1 MRVTH
6 ITIDKYRSIEHVEIT
21 FPLGKPLILF
31 GPNNAGKSNI
41 ISAINRILGERFAPY
56 VEMSDSD
63 FYMRDK
69 QRYPESKITCEFDS
83 AYHTSNRGESV
94 SRISVSYN
102 KDSSV
107 NSYVND
113 FGTKIFVKNEERK
126 AIQSFLVD
134 AERSINYQLSY
145 SSRYTLLSKFSHA
158 VHEALTGDQKDQLND
173 AFMKIKDVFQA
184 VPEYADFAS
193 DFVSAVSDSVQ
204 GFVHKLEV
212 DFSAYDPNNY
222 ANAMRVFA
230 KEGDETR
237 SFDEFGTGE
246 QQVLLMAFAKAYM
259 EAFGSESIVLIL
271 EEPEAHLHPLAQAW
285 LKEYIYDL
293 CESGL
298 QIVLST
304 HSPDFIDAGNLQGLV
319 RVYKESDGVT
329 RTVQLTQ
336 LQLVD
341 QCVSMGVPADKITDI
356 GVSDFYKA
364 KLTTGML
371 RGFFAKTILLVE
383 GRTER
388 VALPIYF
395 ERAGFSLPANGVEIV
410 DCGGKGNI
418 PSLYRLFKSYGLDC
432 YSLFDADESDCD
444 NIELKSLLDIPFIT
458 PESTQ
463 FIAEENYA
471 YFSKDFE
478 TTVRAEIEDYLKFEE
493 EARNLYKAKGKP
505 AVARIAASI
514 CNEIPNFIISLIA
527 QLRFS
532 SSDLE
537 VQAVETDEVIYEP
550 WINEEY
556 SDDVPF

>member
-6 ITIDKYRSIEHVEIT
+6 IAIDNYRSIAHVEIA

-56 VEMSDSD
+56 VEMADSD

-69 QRYPESKITCEFDS
+69 QLYPNSQITCEFDS
-83 AYHTSNRGESV
+83 PYHFPNRGEPLNK
-94 SRISVSYN
+94 ITVSYD
-102 KDSSV
+102 KDSSA

-113 FGTKIFVKNEERK
+113 DGVKLYIRNDERK

-134 AERSINYQLSY
+134 ADRSINYQLSY

-158 VHEALTGDQKDQLND
+158 VHGALTNDQKEQLSV
-173 AFMKIKDVFQA
+173 AFNEIKDVFQA
-184 VPEYADFAS
+184 VPEYTSFAE
-193 DFVSAVSDSVQ
+193 DFVSSVSDSVQ

-259 EAFGSESIVLIL
+259 KAFGSESIVLIL
-271 EEPEAHLHPLAQAW
+271 EEPEAHLHPLAQTW

-319 RVYKESDGVT
+319 RVYKEQNGVT
-329 RTVQLTQ
+329 QAVQLTQ
-336 LQLVD
+336 SQLVD
-341 QCVSMGVPADKITDI
+341 QCVGMGVPREKISVI
-356 GVSDFYKA
+356 GISDFYKV
-364 KLTTGML
+364 KLTTGMMK
-371 RGFFAKTILLVE
+371 GFFAKTILLVE
-383 GRTER
+383 GRTEQL
-388 VALPIYF
+388 ALPVYF
-395 ERAGFSLPANGVEIV
+395 ERAGFSLSANGIEIV

-418 PSLYRLFKSYGLDC
+418 PSLYRLFKSYDLNC
-432 YSLFDADESDCD
+432 YCLFDGDDSDCT
-444 NIELKSLLDIPFIT
+444 NQELQSLIGIPSLT
-458 PESTQ
+458 LGTVQ
-463 FIAEENYA
+463 FFAGADFA
-471 YFSKDFE
+471 YFSKDYE
-478 TTVRAEIEDYLKFEE
+478 TTIRAEISNYSMFED
-493 EARNLYKAKGKP
+493 EARSLYKAKGKP
-505 AVARIAASI
+505 AVARIAALI
-514 CNEIPNFIISLIA
+514 CNETPAFINSLIK
-527 QLRFS
+527 RIGPS
-532 SSDLE
+532 SANIIIDPIESD
-537 VQAVETDEVIYEP
+537 ETIIDP
-550 WINEEY
+550 W
-556 SDDVPF
+556 SDAAYADDIPF

>member
-1 MRVTH
+1 MRVTQ
-6 ITIDKYRSIEHVEIT
+6 IAIDNYRSIEHVEIA
-21 FPLGKPLILF
+21 FPAGKPLVLF

-63 FYMRDK
+63 FFMRDK
-69 QRYPESKITCEFDS
+69 QLHPSSVITCDFDS
-83 AYHTSNRGESV
+83 TYHCTNRGAPY
-94 SRISVSYN
+94 SRVSVSYN
-102 KDSSV
+102 KDSSL

-113 FGTKIFVKNEERK
+113 DGDKLYIKNEDRK

-134 AERSINYQLSY
+134 ADRSISYQLSY
-145 SSRYTLLSKFSHA
+145 SSRFTLLSKFSHA
-158 VHEALTGDQKDQLND
+158 IHDALSGNQKEQLNH
-173 AFMKIKDVFQA
+173 AFNEIKDVFQA
-184 VPEYADFAS
+184 VPEYASFTE
-193 DFVSAVSDSVQ
+193 DFVSSVSDSVQ

-259 EAFGSESIVLIL
+259 KAFGSESIVLIL

-304 HSPDFIDAGNLQGLV
+304 HSPDFIDAGNLEGLV
-319 RVYKESDGVT
+319 RVYKELDGVT

-336 LQLVD
+336 SQLVD
-341 QCVSMGVPADKITDI
+341 QCVDMGVPKDKINKI
-356 GVSDFYKA
+356 GISDFYKA
-364 KLTTGML
+364 KLTTGMIK
-371 RGFFAKTILLVE
+371 GFFAKTILLVE

-388 VALPIYF
+388 LALPKYF
-395 ERAGFSLPANGVEIV
+395 ERAGFSLPANGIEIV
-410 DCGGKGNI
+410 DCGGKNNI
-418 PSLYRLFKSYGLDC
+418 PPLYRLFKSYDLNC
-432 YSLFDADESDCD
+432 YCLFDGDESDCT
-444 NIELKSLLDIPFIT
+444 NTELESLLSISSLT
-458 PESTQ
+458 LGTVQ
-463 FIAEENYA
+463 FFAETNYA
-471 YFSKDFE
+471 YFSKDYE
-478 TTVRAEIEDYLKFEE
+478 TTIRAEISNYSTFED
-493 EARNLYKAKGKP
+493 EARNVYKAKEEP

-514 CNEIPNFIISLIA
+514 CKEVPSFISSLIA
-527 QLRFS
+527 KLGS
-532 SSDLE
+532 SS
-537 VQAVETDEVIYEP
+537 ANPIVEPTEINEVIIDP
-550 WINEEY
+550 WVSEEY
-556 SDDVPF
+556 PDDIPF

>member
-6 ITIDKYRSIEHVEIT
+6 ITIDNYRSIEHVEIA

-56 VEMSDSD
+56 VEMADSD

-69 QRYPESKITCEFDS
+69 QRYPESIITCEFDS
-83 AYHTSNRGESV
+83 TYHTSSRGEPFNK
-94 SRISVSYN
+94 ISVSYN
-102 KDSSV
+102 KDSSA

-113 FGTKIFVKNEERK
+113 SGNKLFIKNEERK

-134 AERSINYQLSY
+134 ADRSISYQLSY

-158 VHEALTGDQKDQLND
+158 VHEALTGDQKDQLNH
-173 AFMKIKDVFQA
+173 AFNEIKDVFQA
-184 VPEYADFAS
+184 VPEYADFAE
-193 DFVSAVSDSVQ
+193 DFVSSVSDSVQ

-259 EAFGSESIVLIL
+259 KAFGSESIVLIL

-304 HSPDFIDAGNLQGLV
+304 HSPDFIDAGNLEGLV
-319 RVYKESDGVT
+319 RVYKETDGVT
-329 RTVQLTQ
+329 QTVQLTKS
-336 LQLVD
+336 QLVD
-341 QCVSMGVPADKITDI
+341 QCVDMGVPKEKVNEI
-356 GVSDFYKA
+356 GISDFYKA
-364 KLTTGML
+364 KLTIGMMK
-371 RGFFAKTILLVE
+371 GFFAKTILLVE
-383 GRTER
+383 GRTEKL
-388 VALPIYF
+388 ALPKYF
-395 ERAGFSLPANGVEIV
+395 EHAGFSLPAHGIEIV
-410 DCGGKGNI
+410 DCGGKSNI
-418 PSLYRLFKSYGLDC
+418 PSLYRLFESYDLNC
-432 YSLFDADESDCD
+432 YCLFDGDESDCT
-444 NIELKSLLDIPFIT
+444 NTELESLLGIPSLT
-458 PESTQ
+458 LGTVQ
-463 FIAEENYA
+463 FFAEANYA
-471 YFSKDFE
+471 YFSKDYE
-478 TTVRAEIEDYLKFEE
+478 TTIRAEISNYSTFED
-493 EARNLYKAKGKP
+493 EARNIYKAKGKP

-514 CNEIPNFIISLIA
+514 CKETPSFVSSLIA
-527 QLRFS
+527 KLGPS
-532 SSDLE
+532 SANPI
-537 VQAVETDEVIYEP
+537 VKPVEINEVIIDP
-550 WINEEY
+550 WVSDEY
-556 SDDVPF
+556 PDDIPF